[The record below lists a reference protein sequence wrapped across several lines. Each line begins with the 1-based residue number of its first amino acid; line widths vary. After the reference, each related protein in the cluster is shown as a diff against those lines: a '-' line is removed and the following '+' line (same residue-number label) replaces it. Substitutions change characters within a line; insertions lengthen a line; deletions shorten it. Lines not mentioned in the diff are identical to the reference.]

1 MFKLGSCLT
10 RSRPFDM
17 RVTLHFN
24 LCLYLFVC
32 LCLLLSSPATA
43 QSLEKTRLGISDLSF
58 TFLPHILAKDAGIFR
73 KHGMD
78 VELIYVGGPVSI
90 SAMAAGELDY
100 NAAPDPGILA
110 AARGIPTK
118 AVMFTT
124 KCPPMYII
132 AQPAIK
138 RMEQLVGKKLGI
150 TRIGSSTYYVARQM
164 LLKGGVDPD
173 KLAYIQVGSNATR
186 VTALQNGN
194 IDASVLSLPIAP
206 QMAQKG
212 FSQLAS
218 PRDIGLRPHGGLMVR
233 TAKLE
238 QNREQVRRMVIAL
251 VDTMDYIAKN
261 RPKVVDYLNTKWSMN
276 RDLAEQLLVNDFLP
290 LLTMDGKMTTE
301 AVQDYLDQAFQTN
314 QIPNRAKASQVLDL
328 SLVEQIP
335 SKK

>member
-1 MFKLGSCLT
+1 MAINVAAK
-10 RSRPFDM
+10 P
-17 RVTLHFN
+17 TLLAVQILAGAF
-24 LCLYLFVC
+24 LYLC
-32 LCLLLSSPATA
+32 CASPTAA
-43 QSLEKTRLGISDLSF
+43 QSLDKTRLGITDMSF

-100 NAAPDPGILA
+100 NAAPDPGMLA
-110 AARGIPTK
+110 AARGVPTK

-138 RMEQLVGKKLGI
+138 KIEQLVGKKLGI

-164 LLKGGVDPD
+164 LQKGGVDAD
-173 KLAYIQVGSNATR
+173 KVAYIQVGSNTTR
-186 VTALQNGN
+186 VTALQNAN
-194 IDASVLSLPIAP
+194 IDASVLSLPVAP
-206 QMAQKG
+206 QLAKTG
-212 FSQLAS
+212 FNQLAS

-238 QNREQVRRMVIAL
+238 QNREQVGRMISAL
-251 VDTMDYIAKN
+251 LETMDHIGKN
-261 RPKVVDYLNTKWSMN
+261 RAKVVEYLNTKWNMN
-276 RDLAEQLLVNDFLP
+276 RELAEQLLVNDFIP
-290 LLTMDGKMTTE
+290 LLTMDGRMTME

-314 QIPNRAKASQVLDL
+314 QIPNRAKANLVMDL
-328 SLVEQIP
+328 SLVDQAHA
-335 SKK
+335 KK